1 MAAGPLIIK
10 LLIAGTLLA
19 GLLAAAFSLA
29 ARRMHVPTPPR
40 GGREPRAPGAI
51 VVLRPK
57 ARSARRER
65 SMVRKTDDEWR
76 RDLDPAQY
84 HVLRERGTERAFT
97 GRYWNHKQAGTYVCA
112 GCGTPL
118 FDSESKY
125 ESGSGWPSWWAP
137 VNPDAVGELT
147 DISHGMVRTEIIC
160 RRCEGHLG
168 HVFRDG
174 PRPTGLRY
182 CVNSASLEF
191 VAREAASSDLEG

>member
-1 MAAGPLIIK
+1 
-10 LLIAGTLLA
+10 
-19 GLLAAAFSLA
+19 
-29 ARRMHVPTPPR
+29 
-40 GGREPRAPGAI
+40 
-51 VVLRPK
+51 
-57 ARSARRER
+57 
-65 SMVRKTDDEWR
+65 MVRKTDDEWR